1 MLALRMKLAKPI
13 FFLFSLLAAQT
24 LVADSS
30 SPLLLSQE
38 DGRELIVNN
47 RILAKVHGKTISVID
62 VMKKMDVFLARAYPE
77 HVGSKMARFQF
88 YSAQWKNTL
97 SQIIDNELML
107 ADAEGIEL
115 KISDGDVRETLQER
129 FGPNVMANLEKI
141 GISYEEARQM
151 IHSEIAAQ
159 RMSWYRIQSKA
170 LLSVNPQDIKAAYK
184 EYCQKNPAMETC
196 KYQVL
201 SLRAK
206 EEAATK
212 EAADLAYGKLLQNE
226 ADLASVYESLKDNPD
241 FTATLSQE
249 YTADEK
255 SLSLAHKEVLS
266 ALAPGSYS
274 CPACQTSR
282 VDKSVVFRIFYL
294 KERTR
299 KELPPFEKM
308 SDQLHE
314 ELVDKA
320 IARESAIYLPKL
332 RERFNFDAKSL
343 EASIGPDFQPFSLK

>member
-1 MLALRMKLAKPI
+1 MLAFCMKLVKPI
-13 FFLFSLLAAQT
+13 FFIFSLLAAQT
-24 LVADSS
+24 LVADSP
-30 SPLLLSQE
+30 SPLLFPQE
-38 DGRELIVNN
+38 EGQELIVNN

-77 HVGSKMARFQF
+77 HANSKMARFQF
-88 YSAQWKNTL
+88 YSTQWKNTL
-97 SQIIDNELML
+97 SQMIDNELML

-184 EYCQKNPAMETC
+184 EYCQKNPATETC

-212 EAADLAYGKLLQNE
+212 EAIEAAYEKLLNNETDLANLYD
-226 ADLASVYESLKDNPD
+226 ALKDSPH

-249 YTADEK
+249 YSADEK
-255 SLSLAHKEVLS
+255 SLSSSHKEVLKT
-266 ALAPGSYS
+266 LASGSYS
-274 CPACQTSR
+274 SPVRQTNR
-282 VDKSVVFRIFYL
+282 VDQSVVFRIFHL

-308 SDQLHE
+308 AEQLHE

-320 IARESAIYLPKL
+320 ITRESAVYLPKL
-332 RERFNFDAKSL
+332 RERFNFDSKSL

>member
-1 MLALRMKLAKPI
+1 MKIVKPL
-13 FFLFSLLAAQT
+13 FVLFSLLATQS
-24 LVADSS
+24 LIADSS
-30 SPLLLSQE
+30 SPLLFPEQ
-38 DGRELIVNN
+38 DGHELIVNN

-62 VMKKMDVFLARAYPE
+62 VMKKMDVFLSRAYPE
-77 HVGSKMARFQF
+77 HADSKVARFQF
-88 YSAQWKNTL
+88 YSTQWKNTL
-97 SQIIDNELML
+97 SQIIDSELML

-129 FGPNVMANLEKI
+129 FGPNVMVNLEKI

-206 EEAATK
+206 EETSTK
-212 EAADLAYGKLLQNE
+212 EAAQMAYEKLLNNETDLAG
-226 ADLASVYESLKDNPD
+226 VYESLKDNPD

-255 SLSLAHKEVLS
+255 SLSASHKEVL
-266 ALAPGSYS
+266 ATLTPGSFS

-282 VDKSVVFRIFYL
+282 VDKSVVFRIFNL

-308 SDQLHE
+308 ADQLHE

-320 IARESAIYLPKL
+320 IARESAVYLPKL
-332 RERFNFDAKSL
+332 RARFNFDTKLL
-343 EASIGPDFQPFSLK
+343 EASIGPDFQPFSLR